1 MLLSMSNQV
10 GHVYMG
16 CLVMVCSSGPRLLM
30 CGDAGTLTAAAD
42 ARPCFVRDQK
52 GHAEWCS
59 NRPLAAVNISP
70 FSFGLTK
77 SIRVCARWKEEI
89 KGYTILALI
98 WPFDLKAAKYRT
110 GCRKVEKRILTLFLM
125 VKKRFFS
132 KFHHLRSMGSI
143 PKYKC
148 LLDRVSFK
156 VSQNGQFRGLARSS
170 VCVIKP

>member
-1 MLLSMSNQV
+1 MSNQV
-10 GHVYMG
+10 GLVYVG
-16 CLVMVCSSGPRLLM
+16 CLVLVCSSGPCLRIW
-30 CGDAGTLTAAAD
+30 GAAGTLPAAAT
-42 ARPCFVRDQK
+42 ACPSFVRVQK

-59 NRPLAAVNISP
+59 NRPWAAVNISP

-110 GCRKVEKRILTLFLM
+110 ECRKVEKRILTLFWM

-132 KFHHLRSMGSI
+132 KFHHSRSMASI